1 MTTFNV
7 LITYIQLDIYFPV
20 PGKLRYMYPSLTPL
34 SRFSEKVKKSMY
46 EIKNSATTCHTC
58 RAIKSPCGV
67 AIVDSLFYF
76 GIKLKTVRICKYN
89 WLKPNEKYIHTNK

>member
-1 MTTFNV
+1 M
-7 LITYIQLDIYFPV
+7 QLDIYFPV

-89 WLKPNEKYIHTNK
+89 

>member
-7 LITYIQLDIYFPV
+7 LITYMQLDIYFPV

-67 AIVDSLFYF
+67 AIVNSLFYF

-89 WLKPNEKYIHTNK
+89 

>member
-7 LITYIQLDIYFPV
+7 LITYMQLDIYFPV

-67 AIVDSLFYF
+67 ANVNSLFYF

-89 WLKPNEKYIHTNK
+89 

>member
-67 AIVDSLFYF
+67 AIVNSLFYF

-89 WLKPNEKYIHTNK
+89 